1 MSKKKHLTKRQK
13 MRKRRKRILITELV
27 VLLLLSGFLFAW
39 LKLGLINFEKMGEIA
54 TNDLDAE
61 TEEMLQGYTTIALF
75 GVDNRSNGEYE
86 SGNSDSIMIA
96 AINNDT
102 KEVKIVSVYRDTALD
117 IDGDRTIRKANYAYN
132 HGGAEEAIA
141 MLNRNLDLD
150 IQDYVAVDFNALVE
164 AVDAVGGVE
173 LTLTSEEI
181 EIMNDKG
188 YINEVASV
196 TGHEDEAPSSL
207 KAGTQTVN
215 GVVATAYCRIRY
227 TSGGDF
233 ARAERQ
239 RTVVSQLVEKAQ
251 SASLTEL
258 NDLIEAIFPNIS
270 TSLSLTQLIGLASGM
285 KDYTLAD
292 TTGFPFALRTGTLSS
307 KTGSLDVPCTLESN
321 VKSLYAYLYGEE
333 NYEPSAVVQDIS
345 DYIEKQS
352 GFTEEDAVDY
362 GYGTEQ
368 TSDGTSEE

>member
-1 MSKKKHLTKRQK
+1 MLKKKHLTKRQK
-13 MRKRRKRILITELV
+13 MRKRRKRILITEV
-27 VLLLLSGFLFAW
+27 IVLLFLSLFLFAW
-39 LKLGLINFEKMGEIA
+39 LKLGLINFNKIGEIA
-54 TNDLDAE
+54 TNNLDAE
-61 TEEMLQGYTTIALF
+61 TEEMLKGYTTIALF
-75 GVDNRSNGEYE
+75 GVDNRSNGNYD

-117 IDGDRTIRKANYAYN
+117 VDGDKTIRKANYAYN
-132 HGGAEEAIA
+132 HGGPEEAIA

-173 LTLTSEEI
+173 ITLTNEEI
-181 EIMNDKG
+181 EIINEKG
-188 YINEVASV
+188 YMNEVASV
-196 TGHEDEAPSSL
+196 TGHEDEVKTL

-239 RTVVSQLVEKAQ
+239 RTVVSQLIAKAQ
-251 SASLTEL
+251 NASLTEL
-258 NDLIEAIFPNIS
+258 NSLIDGVFPKIS
-270 TSLSLTQLIGLASGM
+270 TSLSLNQLIGLAAGM
-285 KDYTLAD
+285 KDYQLAD
-292 TTGFPFALRTGTLSS
+292 STGFPFALRTGTISS

-333 NYEPSAVVQDIS
+333 NYQPSAIVQDIS
-345 DYIEKQS
+345 SYIEKQS
-352 GFTEEDAVDY
+352 GYDENDATDY
-362 GYGTEQ
+362 GYGTTQ
-368 TSDGTSEE
+368 TSDGSESSK

>member
-13 MRKRRKRILITELV
+13 MRKRRKRILITEV
-27 VLLLLSGFLFAW
+27 IVLLFLSLFLFAW
-39 LKLGLINFEKMGEIA
+39 LKLGLINFNKIGEIA
-54 TNDLDAE
+54 TNNLDAE
-61 TEEMLQGYTTIALF
+61 TEEMLKGYTTIALF
-75 GVDNRSNGEYE
+75 GVDNRSNGNYD

-117 IDGDRTIRKANYAYN
+117 VDGDKTIRKANYAYN
-132 HGGAEEAIA
+132 HGGPEEAIA

-173 LTLTSEEI
+173 ITLTNEEI
-181 EIMNDKG
+181 EIINEKG
-188 YINEVASV
+188 YMNEVASV
-196 TGHEDEAPSSL
+196 TGHEDEVKTL

-239 RTVVSQLVEKAQ
+239 RTVVSQLIAKAQ
-251 SASLTEL
+251 NASLTEL
-258 NDLIEAIFPNIS
+258 NSLIDGVFPKIS
-270 TSLSLTQLIGLASGM
+270 TSLSLNQLIGLAAGM
-285 KDYTLAD
+285 KDYQLAD
-292 TTGFPFALRTGTLSS
+292 STGFPFALRTGTISS

-333 NYEPSAVVQDIS
+333 NYQPSAIVQDIS
-345 DYIEKQS
+345 SYIEKQS
-352 GFTEEDAVDY
+352 GYDENDATDY
-362 GYGTEQ
+362 GYGTTQ
-368 TSDGTSEE
+368 TSDGSESSK